1 MTDVRLPWPT
11 PDSRAQLWAPQFE
24 DMHEILK
31 DLAVPEGLQQEAES
45 VLTTAIELI
54 RFSFYRHEFSAV
66 GAAVSL
72 IAIEA
77 ALRDRYG
84 RGRLVDYIQRARDD
98 GLLTAEEADLLD
110 TAGRPIRNQ
119 FAHGELTHVTLTMPM
134 AVNIVATSIRLLTVL
149 HVPSQP

>member
-1 MTDVRLPWPT
+1 MAHPGFPRPALGVPVRGHARDPQG
-11 PDSRAQLWAPQFE
+11 PDCPGGPAA
-24 DMHEILK
+24 
-31 DLAVPEGLQQEAES
+31 G
-45 VLTTAIELI
+45 ELI

-72 IAIEA
+72 IAVEA

-84 RGRLVDYIQRARDD
+84 RGRLVDYIQKARDD

-110 TAGRPIRNQ
+110 TAGRPIRNR

-149 HVPSQP
+149 HGPSQP